1 MPGSISRVGSLTM
14 TPLPE
19 EPDGW
24 WLLSLIDC
32 CLACL
37 KWRFYMKFERFSGE
51 VRYCCLV
58 ADAFLEADLTTL
70 CAMTTPNAAPLGD
83 LEDPLV
89 LMTDWST
96 MNENEFTGLII

>member
-1 MPGSISRVGSLTM
+1 
-14 TPLPE
+14 
-19 EPDGW
+19 
-24 WLLSLIDC
+24 
-32 CLACL
+32 
-37 KWRFYMKFERFSGE
+37 MKFERFSGE

-58 ADAFLEADLTTL
+58 ADALFFEADLTTL